1 IALSLKTFLNKLPQ
15 ALSSVDH
22 PGGDAMNSWIVSE
35 VTKKA
40 GITMALSGLGAD
52 ELFAGYPLFKRLYKL
67 EKMKWLAGFPA
78 FLRAFPA
85 LIYKTANPSPASTK
99 LYELCKLPNWNL
111 DQTYALTRKTL
122 PGSEPYD
129 LLYTKANL
137 ERTHDYNSEHG
148 ILSRITTLEL
158 SHYLSDIL
166 LRDT

>member
-1 IALSLKTFLNKLPQ
+1 SSLVVAMMSKLMSQKVRTFSVIFEENQFNESPYSQQIAKLYNTEHHEIALSLKTFLNKLPQ

-35 VTKKA
+35 VTKKG

-85 LIYKTANPSPASTK
+85 LI
-99 LYELCKLPNWNL
+99 
-111 DQTYALTRKTL
+111 
-122 PGSEPYD
+122 
-129 LLYTKANL
+129 
-137 ERTHDYNSEHG
+137 
-148 ILSRITTLEL
+148 
-158 SHYLSDIL
+158 
-166 LRDT
+166 